1 MMYRYAFRLIY
12 IILFPCSWRSACQR
26 FREHLV
32 PKQLVE
38 SGSGHL
44 LAPRFQGT
52 KVFRRVLTHTT
63 ATQQPP
69 GHPHGPNSQTL
80 YDVYVPRLIRL
91 WPFFPEIPMPRKHKQ
106 TNAWWKMR
114 KITVAFCWGYYLN
127 FSKFLC
133 NCPMLRFCWRKLS
146 DPMRQGALW
155 AEQAA
160 SGRAHQSKG
169 MAYGYAWP
177 CMGEHIDKTE
187 SPELAQYDWNQ
198 LARSQS
204 TDLLNLAG
212 GSGGVESRRAFLT
225 FTHAQRWTQ
234 STSRGKGQF
243 WDALCVCHCTR
254 DGESVPVKIAE
265 NTVESGGDVLQE
277 MWQVGLEE
285 LDQNIWSEL
294 FLDLQWLETR

>member
-1 MMYRYAFRLIY
+1 M
-12 IILFPCSWRSACQR
+12 LFPCSWRSACQR

-106 TNAWWKMR
+106 TNACWKMR
-114 KITVAFCWGYYLN
+114 KITVAFCWGYYLS

-169 MAYGYAWP
+169 MAYGYASMRGHAWLNTSTKQN
-177 CMGEHIDKTE
+177 H
-187 SPELAQYDWNQ
+187 
-198 LARSQS
+198 QS
-204 TDLLNLAG
+204 WHNMIG
-212 GSGGVESRRAFLT
+212 IS
-225 FTHAQRWTQ
+225 W
-234 STSRGKGQF
+234 
-243 WDALCVCHCTR
+243 
-254 DGESVPVKIAE
+254 
-265 NTVESGGDVLQE
+265 
-277 MWQVGLEE
+277 
-285 LDQNIWSEL
+285 
-294 FLDLQWLETR
+294 LDLNRQTC

>member
-1 MMYRYAFRLIY
+1 MKECLPEVQGTSGSEAAGWI
-12 IILFPCSWRSACQR
+12 R
-26 FREHLV
+26 FRTFVGPKV
-32 PKQLVE
+32 PRNQGFSQSSDPHNRNPATPGTPPWTQL
-38 SGSGHL
+38 
-44 LAPRFQGT
+44 
-52 KVFRRVLTHTT
+52 
-63 ATQQPP
+63 
-69 GHPHGPNSQTL
+69 PNSIWCVCAKADQA
-80 YDVYVPRLIRL
+80 VA
-91 WPFFPEIPMPRKHKQ
+91 FFSEIPMPRKHKQ

-114 KITVAFCWGYYLN
+114 KITVAFCWGYYPS

-187 SPELAQYDWNQ
+187 SPELAQYYDWNQ

-243 WDALCVCHCTR
+243 WDALCVCQCTR